1 MQDLVYELPRISLLG
16 TWVNKGKRKSWGV
29 FSGTPILLGRFTTG

>member
-16 TWVNKGKRKSWGV
+16 TSVNKVKRKAGATERDPAPTV
-29 FSGTPILLGRFTTG
+29 VALR